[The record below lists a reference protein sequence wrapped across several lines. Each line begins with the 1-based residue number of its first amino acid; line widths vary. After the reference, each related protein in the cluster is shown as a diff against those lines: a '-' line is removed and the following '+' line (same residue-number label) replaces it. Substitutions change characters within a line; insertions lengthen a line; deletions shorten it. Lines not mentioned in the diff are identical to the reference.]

1 MKALTDKEVNSF
13 MSKQITNE
21 DIKNFK
27 KDLANHPAAKVAGRA
42 AQENGIFKASQN
54 LQSKIDLDPTFSIE
68 INTGKP
74 SDQKQSGRCWMFSA
88 LNTMRH
94 PMQKKL
100 KIKDFELSQNYTN
113 FWDKFEKSNW
123 FFENVI
129 ATADKPLGK
138 RKVAFLFAT
147 PQQDGG
153 QWDMLCGIIEKY
165 GIVPKS
171 VYPET
176 ANSNNSSALNDTLN
190 TLLRKDG
197 LKLRKMV
204 NSGKSKD
211 KVEARKNEM
220 LNDVFRVLSISL
232 GVPPKKFD
240 FEYKDNDGNYH
251 RDPDITP
258 KEFFDKYV
266 GMNLSDHISTINS
279 PTKDK
284 PYHKVF
290 SVEYL
295 GNVEGGRQVRHL
307 NLKVDEMKKLII
319 KQLKAGEVVWF
330 GSNVVKD
337 SERKAGLLDTKLYD
351 RNELFDVDFSMSKG
365 DMLDSGESM
374 MDHAMVITGVNIVDG
389 KPTKWKIENS
399 WGVKPGFKGYFVMSD
414 KWFDNFVYQAVIN
427 KKFLPDNLKKDYDE
441 GVKNPIQL
449 LPWDPM
455 GVTG

>member
-1 MKALTDKEVNSF
+1 
-13 MSKQITNE
+13 
-21 DIKNFK
+21 
-27 KDLANHPAAKVAGRA
+27 
-42 AQENGIFKASQN
+42 
-54 LQSKIDLDPTFSIE
+54 
-68 INTGKP
+68 
-74 SDQKQSGRCWMFSA
+74 MFSA

-94 PMQKKL
+94 PLQKKFKL
-100 KIKDFELSQNYTN
+100 KDFELSQNYTN

-129 ATADKPLGK
+129 ATADKDLGD
-138 RKVAFLFAT
+138 RKVSFLFAT

-176 ANSNNSSALNDTLN
+176 ANATNSSALNDTLN

-197 LKLRKMV
+197 LELRKLV
-204 NSGKSKD
+204 QDGKSED
-211 KVEARKNEM
+211 EVQARKEEM
-220 LNDVFRVLSISL
+220 LNDVFRILATSL
-232 GVPPKKFD
+232 GVPPKKFN
-240 FEYKDNDGNYH
+240 FEYRDDDKNYH
-251 RDPDITP
+251 IDRDITP

-266 GMNLSDHISTINS
+266 GMDLANHISTINA
-279 PTKDK
+279 PTNDK
-284 PYHKVF
+284 PFHKVF

-307 NLKVDEMKKLII
+307 NLKVDEMKDLII
-319 KQLKAGEVVWF
+319 KQLKSGEVVWF

-337 SERKAGLLDTKLYD
+337 SERRAGLLDTNLYRRD
-351 RNELFDVDFSMSKG
+351 QLFDADFTMSKA

-374 MDHAMVITGVNIVDG
+374 MDHAMVITGVDIVDG

-399 WGVKPGFKGYFVMSD
+399 WGEKPGFKGYFVMSD
-414 KWFDNFVYQAVIN
+414 SWFNSFVYQAVIN
-427 KKFLPDNLKKDYDE
+427 KKFLPEDLKKAYDE
-441 GVKNPIQL
+441 GKDNPIQL

-455 GVTG
+455 GALAFKY

>member
-1 MKALTDKEVNSF
+1 MSQEITRADVDKF
-13 MSKQITNE
+13 TQ
-21 DIKNFK
+21 
-27 KDLANHPAAKVAGRA
+27 DLANHPAAKVASRA
-42 AQENGIFKASQN
+42 AQENGIFKASQA
-54 LQSKIDLDPTFSIE
+54 LQTKIDLNPTFSVE
-68 INTGKP
+68 IDTGKP
-74 SDQKQSGRCWMFSA
+74 ADQKRSGRCWMFSA

-94 PMQKKL
+94 PLQKKYKL
-100 KIKDFELSQNYTN
+100 KDFELSQNYTN

-129 ATADKPLGK
+129 NSAGKPLGD

-165 GIVPKS
+165 GIVPKY

-197 LKLRKMV
+197 LELRQMIKD
-204 NSGKSKD
+204 GKNQEA
-211 KVEARKNEM
+211 VENRKEEM
-220 LNDVFRVLSISL
+220 LNDVFRVLAISL

-240 FEYKDNDGNYH
+240 FEYKDDDGNYH
-251 RDPDITP
+251 RDADLTP
-258 KEFFDKYV
+258 LDFYHKYV
-266 GMNLSDHISTINS
+266 DLDLENHISTINS
-279 PTKDK
+279 PTDDK

-295 GNVEGGRQVRHL
+295 GNIKGGRQVRHL
-307 NLKVDEMKKLII
+307 NLKVDEMKQLVI
-319 KQLKAGEVVWF
+319 KQLQAGEVVWF

-337 SERKAGLLDTKLYD
+337 SERQAGLLDTALYRRD
-351 RNELFDVDFSMSKG
+351 ELFDVDLSMSKG

-374 MDHAMVITGVNIVDG
+374 MDHAMVITGVDLVDG

-399 WGVKPGFKGYFVMSD
+399 WGEKPGFKGYFVMSD
-414 KWFDNFVYQAVIN
+414 KWFDSFVYQAVIN
-427 KKFLPDNLKKDYDE
+427 KKYLPADLQKAYDE
-441 GVKNPIQL
+441 GVQAPIQL

-455 GVTG
+455 GALAFKY

>member
-1 MKALTDKEVNSF
+1 MGKE
-13 MSKQITNE
+13 ITN
-21 DIKNFK
+21 DLINNFENDFNSSK
-27 KDLANHPAAKVAGRA
+27 ANKVAARA

-54 LQSKIDLDPTFSIE
+54 LQTKIDLDPTFSIE
-68 INTGKP
+68 IDTGKVAN
-74 SDQKQSGRCWMFSA
+74 QKQSGRCWMFSA

-94 PMQKKL
+94 SIQKNF

-129 ATADKPLGK
+129 ATADKDLGD
-138 RKVAFLFAT
+138 RKVSFLFTT

-176 ANSNNSSALNDTLN
+176 ANATNSSALNDTLN

-197 LKLRKMV
+197 LELRRLV
-204 NSGKSKD
+204 NAGKSED
-211 KVEARKNEM
+211 EVQARKEEM
-220 LNDVFRVLSISL
+220 LNDVFRVLAISL
-232 GVPPKKFD
+232 GVPPKKFN
-240 FEYKDNDGNYH
+240 FEYRDDDKNYH
-251 RDPDITP
+251 IDRDITP

-266 GMNLSDHISTINS
+266 GMDLANHISTINA
-279 PTKDK
+279 PTNDK
-284 PYHKVF
+284 PFHKVF

-307 NLKVDEMKKLII
+307 NLKVDEMKDLII
-319 KQLKAGEVVWF
+319 KQLKSGEVVWF

-337 SERKAGLLDTKLYD
+337 SERRAGLLDTNLYRRD
-351 RNELFDVDFSMSKG
+351 QLFDADFTMSKA

-374 MDHAMVITGVNIVDG
+374 MDHAMVITGVDIVNG

-399 WGVKPGFKGYFVMSD
+399 WGEKPGFKGYFVMSD
-414 KWFDNFVYQAVIN
+414 SWFNSFVYQAVIN
-427 KKFLPDNLKKDYDE
+427 KDILPEDLKKAYDE
-441 GVKNPIQL
+441 GKDNPIQL

-455 GVTG
+455 GALAFKY

>member
-1 MKALTDKEVNSF
+1 
-13 MSKQITNE
+13 
-21 DIKNFK
+21 
-27 KDLANHPAAKVAGRA
+27 
-42 AQENGIFKASQN
+42 
-54 LQSKIDLDPTFSIE
+54 
-68 INTGKP
+68 
-74 SDQKQSGRCWMFSA
+74 MFSA

-94 PMQKKL
+94 PLQKKFKL
-100 KIKDFELSQNYTN
+100 KDFELSQNYTN

-129 ATADKPLGK
+129 ATADKDLGD
-138 RKVAFLFAT
+138 RKVSFLFTT

-176 ANSNNSSALNDTLN
+176 ANATNSSALNDTLN

-197 LKLRKMV
+197 LELRRLV
-204 NSGKSKD
+204 NAGKSED
-211 KVEARKNEM
+211 EIQARKEEM
-220 LNDVFRVLSISL
+220 LNDVFRVLAISL
-232 GVPPKKFD
+232 GVPPKKFN
-240 FEYKDNDGNYH
+240 FEYRDDDHNYH
-251 RDPDITP
+251 IDKDITP

-266 GMNLSDHISTINS
+266 GMDLANHISTINA
-279 PTKDK
+279 PTSDK
-284 PYHKVF
+284 PFHKVF

-307 NLKVDEMKKLII
+307 NLKVDEMKDLII
-319 KQLKAGEVVWF
+319 KQLKSGEVVWF

-337 SERKAGLLDTKLYD
+337 SERRAGLLDTSLYRRD
-351 RNELFDVDFSMSKG
+351 QLFDVDFSMSKA

-374 MDHAMVITGVNIVDG
+374 MDHAMVITGVDIVDG

-399 WGVKPGFKGYFVMSD
+399 WGEKPGFKGYFVMSD
-414 KWFDNFVYQAVIN
+414 SWFDSFVYQAVIN
-427 KKFLPDNLKKDYDE
+427 KDILPENLKKAYDE
-441 GVKNPIQL
+441 GKDNPIQL

-455 GVTG
+455 GALAFKY